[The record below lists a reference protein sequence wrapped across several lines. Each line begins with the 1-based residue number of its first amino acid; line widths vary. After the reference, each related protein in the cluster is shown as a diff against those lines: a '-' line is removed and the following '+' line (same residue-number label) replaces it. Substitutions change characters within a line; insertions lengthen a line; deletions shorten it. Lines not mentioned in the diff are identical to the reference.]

1 MVGKG
6 EVASVSAREADFYRA
21 MDRATTVLKEDGPPS
36 IARQTFSDLLEA
48 ANLFEHEVDLL
59 FIDTHRVI
67 RTIRRLC
74 AQQDL
79 LRWQTPSV
87 FCRTR

>member
-6 EVASVSAREADFYRA
+6 EVASVSARKADFHRA

-36 IARQTFSDLLEA
+36 VARQTFRDLLEA

-59 FIDTHRVI
+59 FIDTHRVV
-67 RTIRRLC
+67 RSIRRLC

-79 LRWQTPSV
+79 LRWQTEPE
-87 FCRTR
+87 FCRPR